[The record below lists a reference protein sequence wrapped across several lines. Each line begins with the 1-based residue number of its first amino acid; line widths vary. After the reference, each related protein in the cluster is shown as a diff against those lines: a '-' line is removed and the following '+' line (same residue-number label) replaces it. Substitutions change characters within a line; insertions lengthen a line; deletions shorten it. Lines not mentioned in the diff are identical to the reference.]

1 MADKIVVD
9 VLTLDSYQCAACQYM
24 LEAVSAL
31 PKHIQGM
38 IEYKEW
44 NIKGKEGIGKFL
56 ELKGRVL
63 PTICINKELVF
74 ESIIPTYEELIQEL
88 AKRAPKE
95 IADVLWKEYQKS
107 IQV

>member
-1 MADKIVVD
+1 MADKVIVD

-31 PKHIQGM
+31 PRHIKDM

-95 IADVLWKEYQKS
+95 FADALWTEYKKS
-107 IQV
+107 IEV